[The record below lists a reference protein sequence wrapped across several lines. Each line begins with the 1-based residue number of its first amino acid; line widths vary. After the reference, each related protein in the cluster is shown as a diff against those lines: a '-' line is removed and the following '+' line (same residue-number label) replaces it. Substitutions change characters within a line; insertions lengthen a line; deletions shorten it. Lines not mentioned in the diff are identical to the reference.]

1 MKRLLLVLAV
11 LATGCWRMTIRNGNP
26 VGETPIDFDNKWHS
40 GVVYGLA
47 ELTRPYDVSKVC
59 PRGWAEYHIRRRS
72 PRAWSRSSL
81 STCTTRRASQ
91 SAAPPARGGRR
102 NRGHRTTI
110 DVRCPRFSV
119 LGRSFDGDQAGL
131 ADRGR

>member
-47 ELTRPYDVSKVC
+47 ELTGPYDISKVC
-59 PRGWAEYHIRRRS
+59 PRGWAEIHTETPFPQGLVQVLTFNLYNPQGVTIR
-72 PRAWSRSSL
+72 
-81 STCTTRRASQ
+81 C
-91 SAAPPARGGRR
+91 AAR
-102 NRGHRTTI
+102 
-110 DVRCPRFSV
+110 
-119 LGRSFDGDQAGL
+119 
-131 ADRGR
+131 